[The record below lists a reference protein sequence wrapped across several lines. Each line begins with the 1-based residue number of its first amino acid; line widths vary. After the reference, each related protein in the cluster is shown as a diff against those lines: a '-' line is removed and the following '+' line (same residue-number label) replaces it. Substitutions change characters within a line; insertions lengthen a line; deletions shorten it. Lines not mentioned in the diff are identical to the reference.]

1 VLGGGFIKS
10 AVSATD
16 DHRAYDQQIAA
27 PAMRG

>member
-10 AVSATD
+10 AVAAVDHQRAD
-16 DHRAYDQQIAA
+16 DERIAA